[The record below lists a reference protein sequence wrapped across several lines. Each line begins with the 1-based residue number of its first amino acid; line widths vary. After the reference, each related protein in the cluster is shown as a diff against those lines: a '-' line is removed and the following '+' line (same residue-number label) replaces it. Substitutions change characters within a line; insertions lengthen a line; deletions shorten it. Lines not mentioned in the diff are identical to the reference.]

1 MRRTEQDTIKVE
13 LQKFGESTQ
22 FVELPEDSTV
32 ADLIEKAGLDE
43 WIELRCNGEVVNEDD
58 ILDDGDVLVMPTKK
72 ITQGNN

>member
-1 MRRTEQDTIKVE
+1 MRRTDANTIKVE

-43 WIELRCNGEVVNEDD
+43 
-58 ILDDGDVLVMPTKK
+58 
-72 ITQGNN
+72 

>member
-1 MRRTEQDTIKVE
+1 MRRTDTNTIKVE

-32 ADLIEKAGLDE
+32 DDLIEKADLDE
-43 WIELRCNGEVVNEDD
+43 WIELRCNGEVVNGDD

-72 ITQGNN
+72 ITQG